1 MATRTSKGPAAKT
14 QQTPAPAAKT
24 QQVPVMPPKI
34 EVSQSKNPAPCPI
47 TLPCLPVRTPPG
59 AVVVRPVAVT
69 PERADYRLTVRQE
82 ALVEILDRTFGPG
95 GWCCRRYACGGQL
108 FTGLGLYVPQVDE
121 FVFKDAPKGSQ
132 EDETGFIKAAS
143 MWNICRDVSM
153 VDTIRL
159 SSEQVSILPI
169 PGQDGKSIRGYRPER
184 LTVDKMVWDD
194 VGQIVQVQLITEKGA
209 KIVWPGT

>member
-1 MATRTSKGPAAKT
+1 MATRTSKPTAAKT
-14 QQTPAPAAKT
+14 KQN
-24 QQVPVMPPKI
+24 PVLPPKI
-34 EVSQSKNPAPCPI
+34 EVAQSKSPVPCPI

-59 AVVVRPVAVT
+59 AVMVRPVAVT
-69 PERADYRLTVRQE
+69 PDSASYRLSVRQE
-82 ALVEILDRTFGPG
+82 ALVALLDREFGPG

-108 FTGLGLYVPQVDE
+108 FTGLGLYVPQVDD
-121 FVFKDAPKGSQ
+121 FVFKDAPKGGS
-132 EDETGFIKAAS
+132 EDETGFIRAAA

>member
-1 MATRTSKGPAAKT
+1 MATRTSKPTAAKT
-14 QQTPAPAAKT
+14 QQN
-24 QQVPVMPPKI
+24 PVLPPKI
-34 EVSQSKNPAPCPI
+34 EVAQSKSPVPCPI

-59 AVVVRPVAVT
+59 AVMVRAVAVT
-69 PERADYRLTVRQE
+69 PDSASYRLSVRQE
-82 ALVEILDRTFGPG
+82 ALVALLDREFGPG

-108 FTGLGLYVPQVDE
+108 FTGLGLYVPQVDD
-121 FVFKDAPKGSQ
+121 FVFKDAPKGGS
-132 EDETGFIKAAS
+132 EDETGFIKAAA

-184 LTVDKMVWDD
+184 LTVDKMLWDD
-194 VGQIVQVQLITEKGA
+194 VGQIVLVQFLTEKGA
-209 KIVWPGT
+209 KIVWPET

>member
-1 MATRTSKGPAAKT
+1 MATRTSKAAAAKT
-14 QQTPAPAAKT
+14 QQN
-24 QQVPVMPPKI
+24 PVLPPKI
-34 EVSQSKNPAPCPI
+34 EVAQSKSPAPCPI

-59 AVVVRPVAVT
+59 AVMVRPVAVT
-69 PERADYRLTVRQE
+69 PDSASYRLSVRQE
-82 ALVEILDRTFGPG
+82 ALVALLDREFGPG

-108 FTGLGLYVPQVDE
+108 FTGLGLYVPQVDD
-121 FVFKDAPKGSQ
+121 FVFKDAPKGGG

-194 VGQIVQVQLITEKGA
+194 VGQIVQVQLITEEGA

>member
-1 MATRTSKGPAAKT
+1 MATRTSKAAAAKT
-14 QQTPAPAAKT
+14 QQN
-24 QQVPVMPPKI
+24 PVLPPKI
-34 EVSQSKNPAPCPI
+34 EVAQSKSPVPCPI

-59 AVVVRPVAVT
+59 AVMVRPVAVT
-69 PERADYRLTVRQE
+69 PDSASYRLSVRQE
-82 ALVEILDRTFGPG
+82 ALVALLDREFGPG

-108 FTGLGLYVPQVDE
+108 FTGLGLYVPQVDD
-121 FVFKDAPKGSQ
+121 FVFKDAPKGGS
-132 EDETGFIKAAS
+132 EDETGFIKAAA

-159 SSEQVSILPI
+159 SSVQVSILPI

>member
-1 MATRTSKGPAAKT
+1 MATRTSKPPAAKT
-14 QQTPAPAAKT
+14 QQK
-24 QQVPVMPPKI
+24 PVLPPKI
-34 EVSQSKNPAPCPI
+34 EVAQSKSPVPCPI

-69 PERADYRLTVRQE
+69 PDSASYRLSVRQE
-82 ALVEILDRTFGPG
+82 ALVALLDREFGPG

-108 FTGLGLYVPQVDE
+108 FTGLGLYVPQVDD
-121 FVFKDAPKGSQ
+121 FVFKDAPKGGI
-132 EDETGFIKAAS
+132 EDETGFIKAAA
-143 MWNICRDVSM
+143 MWSICRDVSM

-159 SSEQVSILPI
+159 SSVQVSILPI

-194 VGQIVQVQLITEKGA
+194 VGQIVQVQLLTEKGA

>member
-1 MATRTSKGPAAKT
+1 MATRTSKPPAAKT
-14 QQTPAPAAKT
+14 QQN
-24 QQVPVMPPKI
+24 PVLPPKI
-34 EVSQSKNPAPCPI
+34 EVAQSKSPVPCPI

-59 AVVVRPVAVT
+59 AVMVRPVAVT
-69 PERADYRLTVRQE
+69 PDSASYRLSVRQE
-82 ALVEILDRTFGPG
+82 ALVALLDREFGPG

-108 FTGLGLYVPQVDE
+108 FTGLGLYVPQVDD
-121 FVFKDAPKGSQ
+121 FVFKDAPKCGS
-132 EDETGFIKAAS
+132 EDETGFIKAAA

-159 SSEQVSILPI
+159 SREQVSILPI

-194 VGQIVQVQLITEKGA
+194 VGQIVQVQLATEKGA

>member
-1 MATRTSKGPAAKT
+1 MATRTSKPSAAKT
-14 QQTPAPAAKT
+14 QQN
-24 QQVPVMPPKI
+24 PVLPLKI
-34 EVSQSKNPAPCPI
+34 EVAQSKSPVPCPI
-47 TLPCLPVRTPPG
+47 TLSCLPVRTPPG
-59 AVVVRPVAVT
+59 AVMVRPVAVT
-69 PERADYRLTVRQE
+69 PDSASYRLSVRQE
-82 ALVEILDRTFGPG
+82 ALVALLDREFGPG

-108 FTGLGLYVPQVDE
+108 FTGLGLYVPQVDD
-121 FVFKDAPKGSQ
+121 FVFKDAPKGGS
-132 EDETGFIKAAS
+132 EDETGFIRAAA

-159 SSEQVSILPI
+159 SSVQVSILPI

-194 VGQIVQVQLITEKGA
+194 VGQIIQVQLITEKGA

>member
-1 MATRTSKGPAAKT
+1 MATRTSKPPAAKT
-14 QQTPAPAAKT
+14 QQK
-24 QQVPVMPPKI
+24 PVLPPKI
-34 EVSQSKNPAPCPI
+34 EVAQSKSPVPCPI

-59 AVVVRPVAVT
+59 AVMVRPVAVT
-69 PERADYRLTVRQE
+69 PDSASYRLSVRQE
-82 ALVEILDRTFGPG
+82 ALVALLDREFGPG

-108 FTGLGLYVPQVDE
+108 FTGLGLYVPQVDDV
-121 FVFKDAPKGSQ
+121 VFKDAPKGGS
-132 EDETGFIKAAS
+132 EDETGFIKAAA

-159 SSEQVSILPI
+159 SSVQVSILPI

-194 VGQIVQVQLITEKGA
+194 VGQIVQVQLVTEKGA

>member
-1 MATRTSKGPAAKT
+1 MATRTSKPTAAKT
-14 QQTPAPAAKT
+14 QQN
-24 QQVPVMPPKI
+24 PVLPPKI
-34 EVSQSKNPAPCPI
+34 EVAQSKSPVPCPI

-59 AVVVRPVAVT
+59 AVMVRAVAVT
-69 PERADYRLTVRQE
+69 PDSASYRLSVRQE
-82 ALVEILDRTFGPG
+82 ALVALLDREFGPG

-108 FTGLGLYVPQVDE
+108 FTGLGLYVPQVDD
-121 FVFKDAPKGSQ
+121 FVFKDAPKGGS
-132 EDETGFIKAAS
+132 EDETGFIRAAA

-194 VGQIVQVQLITEKGA
+194 VGQIVQVQFLTEKGV

>member
-1 MATRTSKGPAAKT
+1 M
-14 QQTPAPAAKT
+14 
-24 QQVPVMPPKI
+24 
-34 EVSQSKNPAPCPI
+34 
-47 TLPCLPVRTPPG
+47 
-59 AVVVRPVAVT
+59 
-69 PERADYRLTVRQE
+69 
-82 ALVEILDRTFGPG
+82 
-95 GWCCRRYACGGQL
+95 
-108 FTGLGLYVPQVDE
+108 PQVED
-121 FVFKDAPKGSQ
+121 FGFKDAPKGGS
-132 EDETGFIKAAS
+132 EDETGFIKAAA

-194 VGQIVQVQLITEKGA
+194 VGLIVQVQLITEKGA

>member
-1 MATRTSKGPAAKT
+1 MATRTSKPPAAKT
-14 QQTPAPAAKT
+14 QQN
-24 QQVPVMPPKI
+24 PVLPPKI
-34 EVSQSKNPAPCPI
+34 EVAQSKSPVPCPI
-47 TLPCLPVRTPPG
+47 TLACLPVRTPPG

-69 PERADYRLTVRQE
+69 PDSASYRLSVRQE
-82 ALVEILDRTFGPG
+82 ALVALLDREFGPG
-95 GWCCRRYACGGQL
+95 GWCCRRHACGGQL
-108 FTGLGLYVPQVDE
+108 FTGLGLYVPQVDD
-121 FVFKDAPKGSQ
+121 FVFKDAPKGGS
-132 EDETGFIKAAS
+132 EDETGFIKAAA

-194 VGQIVQVQLITEKGA
+194 VGQIVQVQLSTEKGA